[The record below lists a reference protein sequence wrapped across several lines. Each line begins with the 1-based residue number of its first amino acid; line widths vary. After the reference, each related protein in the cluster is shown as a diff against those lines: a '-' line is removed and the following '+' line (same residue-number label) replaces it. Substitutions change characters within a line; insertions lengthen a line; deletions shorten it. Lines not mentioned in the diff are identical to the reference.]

1 MIYPKGAEIYKLI
14 GNLIHSN
21 KDIKVISVGVVMH
34 LDVMG
39 SDFYIYSKCVTY
51 AGKPYPLNTTR
62 AQLPKRD
69 EFETIKTGNN
79 IFLFL
84 GFDVENNVFVCWD
97 PRITKERLNKK
108 SYVSFFSRLNL
119 QQSVEKGSIT
129 TATLQNNF
137 KYVLFKQEDLCYFLL
152 NVHRYFA
159 GVEISTPIISINEKV
174 QGYLS
179 SVEDDVSVKLF
190 IDEMCEIDES
200 ASILSVV
207 SGCFNEFGEFY
218 HEMKLKDWYS
228 IVNEYL
234 TNKDSV
240 FYYGNIEP
248 EVEEYETEGSEVEYD
263 DKVAEDSEEGN

>member
-1 MIYPKGAEIYKLI
+1 M
-14 GNLIHSN
+14 
-21 KDIKVISVGVVMH
+21 
-34 LDVMG
+34 
-39 SDFYIYSKCVTY
+39 
-51 AGKPYPLNTTR
+51 
-62 AQLPKRD
+62 
-69 EFETIKTGNN
+69 
-79 IFLFL
+79 
-84 GFDVENNVFVCWD
+84 
-97 PRITKERLNKK
+97 
-108 SYVSFFSRLNL
+108 
-119 QQSVEKGSIT
+119 
-129 TATLQNNF
+129 
-137 KYVLFKQEDLCYFLL
+137 FKQEDLCYFLL